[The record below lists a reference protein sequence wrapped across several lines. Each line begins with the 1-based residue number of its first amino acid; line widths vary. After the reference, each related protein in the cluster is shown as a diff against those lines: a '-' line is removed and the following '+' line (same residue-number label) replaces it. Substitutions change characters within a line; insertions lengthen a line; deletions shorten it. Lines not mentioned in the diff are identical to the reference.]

1 MENGAPS
8 QPPMSRFCEDIPG
21 ELECG
26 NPAGR
31 AYDVVCQEKISEK
44 QGLGALRR
52 GDWSRL

>member
-31 AYDVVCQEKISEK
+31 AYDVVCREKISEK